1 MKNIMILIAT
11 LAMTTMAAQAEQMNA
26 SSTDT
31 VMSMSTETPA
41 TDTDGDTNGTE
52 QEEVTPE
59 GK

>member
-1 MKNIMILIAT
+1 MILIAA

-26 SSTDT
+26 STDA

-52 QEEVTPE
+52 QEEATPE